1 MRLFTHH
8 IALIATCLLAFIA
21 TACQAE
27 SIEDDEPPA
36 IAPIYVD
43 IELHAQAPIIAH
55 RGYWTGNQRPANSL
69 AAFEAA
75 LQLNIYGS
83 ECDIR
88 QTADG
93 VLVVCHDATHDGL
106 RISRSTY
113 DELRQHPL
121 ANSEPLPRLEE
132 LIQTL
137 KMSNSPVRLV
147 LDIKECD
154 IYQLLAMVEG
164 YGVADRVLFIAFN
177 RQYCNQLVRRGRG
190 PQTFYLNGN
199 MSPRQVKDAGYA
211 GIDYSTTVLE
221 THPQWIGEAAAL
233 GLKTIVWTVNN
244 KESIADYISQGC
256 IVTTDRPLYV
266 EL

>member
-1 MRLFTHH
+1 MRKILAVAGGAVLLGLLSIRPYNKRKKQLRSLFK
-8 IALIATCLLAFIA
+8 
-21 TACQAE
+21 QK
-27 SIEDDEPPA
+27 
-36 IAPIYVD
+36 Y
-43 IELHAQAPIIAH
+43 IAH
-55 RGYWTGNQRPANSL
+55 RGLFKEPDVPENSL

-88 QTADG
+88 QTADRI
-93 VLVVCHDATHDGL
+93 LVVCHDVTHDGL
-106 RISRSTY
+106 TISQSTY

-121 ANSEPLPRLEE
+121 ANGEPLPRLEE
-132 LIQTL
+132 FIQTL

-164 YGVADRVLFIAFN
+164 YGVADRVLFIAFGK
-177 RQYCNQLVRRGRG
+177 QYCDQLVRRGRG

-199 MSPRQVKDAGYA
+199 MSPRQVKDVGYA

-266 EL
+266 ER

>member
-8 IALIATCLLAFIA
+8 ITLIATCLLAFIA

-121 ANSEPLPRLEE
+121 TNGEPLPRLEE
-132 LIQTL
+132 FIQTL

-164 YGVADRVLFIAFN
+164 YGVADRVLFIASN
-177 RQYCNQLVRRGRG
+177 RQYCNRLVRRGRG

-256 IVTTDRPLYV
+256 IVTTDRLLYV